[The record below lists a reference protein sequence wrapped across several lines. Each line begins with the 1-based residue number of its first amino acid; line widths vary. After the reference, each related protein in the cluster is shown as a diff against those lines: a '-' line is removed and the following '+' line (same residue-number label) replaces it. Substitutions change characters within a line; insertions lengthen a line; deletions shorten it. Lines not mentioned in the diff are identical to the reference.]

1 MSQPQSVD
9 PEDASVLALTG
20 QLCTK
25 LRINFV
31 PVAVVWVG
39 TLGHPTHLPSD
50 QAFFVTKGAKR
61 GRVLVPSGAKGRLE
75 PADWNFILLSSL
87 IYRFK
92 PEFRRVWQILS
103 RLIWG
108 AFIVSFLSIPIFLLD
123 ALLRTQDLDL
133 ATGAFVF
140 TSALA
145 FMLVA
150 WYLSVRYYIIHV
162 LRVLHLRADI
172 LAARMI
178 DRDQSVQTLQKIDA
192 MRIEDLVERREQNP
206 SIWRR
211 RRASSWPT
219 IKERLNNLNRIPQ
232 DVRT

>member
-9 PEDASVLALTG
+9 PEDASLLALIG

-25 LRINFV
+25 LMISFV
-31 PVAVVWVG
+31 PVGVVWVG

-61 GRVLVPSGAKGRLE
+61 GRVIAPSGARGRLK

-172 LAARMI
+172 LAARMLGWV
-178 DRDQSVQTLQKIDA
+178 QSLQTLQK
-192 MRIEDLVERREQNP
+192 MLRG
-206 SIWRR
+206 SK
-211 RRASSWPT
+211 T
-219 IKERLNNLNRIPQ
+219 
-232 DVRT
+232 

>member
-75 PADWNFILLSSL
+75 PADWN
-87 IYRFK
+87 
-92 PEFRRVWQILS
+92 FRRVWQILS

>member
-1 MSQPQSVD
+1 M
-9 PEDASVLALTG
+9 
-20 QLCTK
+20 
-25 LRINFV
+25 
-31 PVAVVWVG
+31 
-39 TLGHPTHLPSD
+39 PSD

-61 GRVLVPSGAKGRLE
+61 GRVIAPSGARGRLK

-172 LAARMI
+172 LAARMLGWV
-178 DRDQSVQTLQKIDA
+178 QSLQTLQK
-192 MRIEDLVERREQNP
+192 MLRG
-206 SIWRR
+206 SK
-211 RRASSWPT
+211 T
-219 IKERLNNLNRIPQ
+219 
-232 DVRT
+232 